1 MSVALVQR
9 TSWFNAEEVAT
20 ILQVVMHLVICLSTI
35 TIKIF
40 SFTKLLMTT
49 PYYILYNHVVSCERT
64 VFLTVFLLL
73 QDHVPDANLSVLL
86 QTVYPPNL
94 LEAREMFQD
103 ALKV

>member
-9 TSWFNAEEVAT
+9 TSWFNVDND
-20 ILQVVMHLVICLSTI
+20 I
-35 TIKIF
+35 TSGHASGNLPKYNHHQNF
-40 SFTKLLMTT
+40 WLLMTT
-49 PYYILYNHVVSCERT
+49 PHYILYNHVVSCERT